1 MKKVLFIGT
10 YRQQDSWGR
19 ESRDYIKAMLTNPN
33 IALST
38 RPIYYTNM
46 VESDIDNDIIK
57 CEHST
62 HDEYDILLQHGL
74 TPSFHNSQ
82 KAKKNIGIV
91 NVEFSKGESIYNSL
105 VLNRLDEIYVS
116 TEPERKALSST
127 GITKPIRVIP
137 KPINLQKISLQ
148 KSNQIKFPSTIDS
161 SFKFY
166 SRSNHDER
174 SNLHLLITAFH
185 LAFSELD
192 KVSLVIAPSSDA
204 ANQPSTIKTNIEKL
218 TQQIKNSLHTNKVFK
233 NEIVFTDNFTQD
245 TIISIHNSCDCFINI
260 NSGSNFDQ
268 ETLIASYLGKTP
280 IILQHTGLEYLI
292 GGEKGG
298 FVVKSENSPIILGKP
313 PLPEDYD
320 LFNAKY
326 SWRTPIISSLVE
338 TMQKVFHTYKNDK
351 KTYQEKQNFGSN
363 QINKYSYTDV
373 GQQLCS

>member
-62 HDEYDILLQHGL
+62 YDEYDILLQHGL

-116 TEPERKALSST
+116 TEPERKALSSA

-148 KSNQIKFPSTIDS
+148 KSNQIKFPSTID
-161 SFKFY
+161 
-166 SRSNHDER
+166 
-174 SNLHLLITAFH
+174 
-185 LAFSELD
+185 
-192 KVSLVIAPSSDA
+192 
-204 ANQPSTIKTNIEKL
+204 
-218 TQQIKNSLHTNKVFK
+218 
-233 NEIVFTDNFTQD
+233 
-245 TIISIHNSCDCFINI
+245 
-260 NSGSNFDQ
+260 
-268 ETLIASYLGKTP
+268 
-280 IILQHTGLEYLI
+280 
-292 GGEKGG
+292 
-298 FVVKSENSPIILGKP
+298 
-313 PLPEDYD
+313 
-320 LFNAKY
+320 
-326 SWRTPIISSLVE
+326 
-338 TMQKVFHTYKNDK
+338 
-351 KTYQEKQNFGSN
+351 
-363 QINKYSYTDV
+363 
-373 GQQLCS
+373 